1 MKGKRNLSLVIACV
15 LAVCLILLSC
25 VACNKKED
33 EQAKQRAQ
41 AVQSVGSAFLSGI
54 DGKWQWDMQDDAVAR
69 VSNPGDYVV
78 TRSWTGL
85 ICDVIGNSSLQT
97 GKINAL
103 AAALSSTDGK
113 NLLSDFS
120 ANAELLIPLLKQ
132 VGFTPSDIANLTY
145 DLLCALVDRGANT
158 LSDMRQRLVLVRE
171 AMIAVSSTPDSSLQN
186 VNSAIVTTDVAI
198 ANFAPDE
205 DEKAQMLSAFED
217 AKQPMSELVSFA
229 YNMSVGAITDDL
241 YSKLFDG
248 SGALG
253 SISESELQTLVGTL
267 LSNVASLGNSLSEQS
282 VAKLNVALG
291 LVIDKFDT
299 DVISS
304 QVYAQIVRYAKYA
317 YMFVDV
323 IPAVCDIAVAGG
335 DAIANESFVRD
346 FIAVASLSSELG
358 EKTSTINQAVLSARV
373 IDGVLS
379 SESFSKEQ
387 LVGIIDKMGAQ
398 GVEEYQKAIPIFA
411 LDLALNFSSL
421 VDSIDSDSS
430 DVWNVSHPEI
440 VDADTLATLASI
452 VLFFN
457 KGFDNFKE
465 TYRKYTKGEAT
476 TGQLALQASLC
487 SFDYFLADG
496 QKNEYNVNTQTEQ
509 WYNYYVTTGLEAVN
523 AKIASCMSAV
533 ENDLKAFVED
543 YYADGSV
550 MKSAIKEIAGMSI
563 LEEDLTD
570 EQIESDYMPA
580 LKRSCVLGF
589 TLLYLF

>member
-1 MKGKRNLSLVIACV
+1 M
-15 LAVCLILLSC
+15 
-25 VACNKKED
+25 
-33 EQAKQRAQ
+33 
-41 AVQSVGSAFLSGI
+41 
-54 DGKWQWDMQDDAVAR
+54 
-69 VSNPGDYVV
+69 
-78 TRSWTGL
+78 
-85 ICDVIGNSSLQT
+85 
-97 GKINAL
+97 
-103 AAALSSTDGK
+103 
-113 NLLSDFS
+113 
-120 ANAELLIPLLKQ
+120 
-132 VGFTPSDIANLTY
+132 
-145 DLLCALVDRGANT
+145 
-158 LSDMRQRLVLVRE
+158 
-171 AMIAVSSTPDSSLQN
+171 
-186 VNSAIVTTDVAI
+186 
-198 ANFAPDE
+198 
-205 DEKAQMLSAFED
+205 
-217 AKQPMSELVSFA
+217 
-229 YNMSVGAITDDL
+229 
-241 YSKLFDG
+241 
-248 SGALG
+248 
-253 SISESELQTLVGTL
+253 
-267 LSNVASLGNSLSEQS
+267 
-282 VAKLNVALG
+282 
-291 LVIDKFDT
+291 
-299 DVISS
+299 
-304 QVYAQIVRYAKYA
+304 YAQIVRYAKYA

-398 GVEEYQKAIPIFA
+398 GVEEYQKAIPIFT

-533 ENDLKAFVED
+533 ENDLKAFVDD